1 MALTLIEPT
10 LADEDTVMAFRA
22 EFIKRGERVSGG
34 RGLEQADDYRRWL
47 AGTYPPHYGTVKE
60 AVYLAVETT
69 AIPAASAGGRSL
81 ADRSRSEGTG
91 RVVGI
96 SDLRLETNDFI
107 DRFAGRIGYSVR
119 PSARGRG
126 YANEILRLTLL
137 KAREFGFDRILITCN
152 QPNAVSAKVI
162 ERNHGVL
169 ESVVPHP
176 GFPDVRRYWI
186 DLNAFDQ

>member
-10 LADEDTVMAFRA
+10 FADEDAVMAFRA
-22 EFIKRGERVSGG
+22 EFIEYGERVSGG

-47 AGTYPPHYGTVKE
+47 DGVYPPHYGTVKE
-60 AVYLAVETT
+60 TVFLAVDG
-69 AIPAASAGGRSL
+69 ADPAR
-81 ADRSRSEGTG
+81 
-91 RVVGI
+91 RVIGVA
-96 SDLRLETNDFI
+96 DLRLGTNDFI

-119 PSARGRG
+119 PSARGKG

-152 QPNAVSAKVI
+152 QPNAASAKVI
-162 ERNHGVL
+162 EHNHGVL

-186 DLNAFDQ
+186 DLNEFGR